1 MGRSQETMMLGAARL
16 LLILLAA
23 LTVVYICLSFYSR
36 SVRRGKLEAE
46 WEEAPRE
53 GERDTFVDAGLKDYD
68 GSLRRKLILGVYV
81 VPLALI
87 GFIIYATN
95 FM

>member
-1 MGRSQETMMLGAARL
+1 MLALLRL
-16 LLILLAA
+16 LVFGFLA
-23 LTVVYICLSFYSR
+23 LTLIYVCLSLYSR

-46 WEEAPRE
+46 WDEEVKEGDREAFVRE
-53 GERDTFVDAGLKDYD
+53 GLEDYD

-81 VPLALI
+81 IPICVI
-87 GFIIYATN
+87 SFIIYATN